1 MRLWMLLLVG
11 CTEQRTPC
19 AEGHVRQGDH
29 CLLDEPADEAA
40 TLRPAAKPSWGPD
53 EVETAIKDGL
63 VDGFPDVWSQR
74 DGYFDML
81 AHGDARCPGHEDYID
96 DTWLY
101 GCTADS
107 GYWFEGISEHFLID
121 PVDLPSRELRK
132 YDSVYQGWVI
142 TGDFEFRDVQG
153 RALRVG
159 GDIMAAKSLQLTPGT
174 SEWITGFRGTWIDE
188 SGDGWLTEGVS
199 GAIQVD
205 LSLSPED
212 AQIDI
217 SGAVGFSGIHLYSE
231 QLQLLRSCDWG
242 MSGDLS
248 IRDPSGGWHRI
259 DFGPSCS
266 PCGELSFEGEPL
278 GEVCPDLSKLVETFL
293 PIMEEK
299 R

>member
-1 MRLWMLLLVG
+1 MRLWMLALVG
-11 CTEQRTPC
+11 CTEQQPPC
-19 AEGHVRQGDH
+19 AEGYVQHGDH
-29 CLLDEPADEAA
+29 CSLAEPADEAPESPD
-40 TLRPAAKPSWGPD
+40 LDRPAAQPSWGPD
-53 EVETAIKDGL
+53 EVEAAIKDGL

-107 GYWFEGISEHFLID
+107 GYWFEGISEYFTMD
-121 PVDLPSRELRK
+121 QATDEA
-132 YDSVYQGWVI
+132 VYKAWVI
-142 TGDFEFRDVQG
+142 AGDFEFRDAHG
-153 RALRVG
+153 RALTVG
-159 GDIMAAKSLQLTPGT
+159 GGTMAEEWHQLDT
-174 SEWITGFRGTWIDE
+174 SESEWLTEFQGTWIDQ

-199 GAIQVD
+199 GATQVH
-205 LSLSPED
+205 LTLSPEE
-212 AQIDI
+212 AQIQI
-217 SGAVGFSGIHLYSE
+217 SGAAGFSGIHLYAE
-231 QLQLLRSCDWG
+231 RLQLLRSCDWG

-248 IRDPSGGWHRI
+248 IRDPSGGWHKI
-259 DFGPSCS
+259 DFGPSCAS
-266 PCGELSFEGEPL
+266 CGELSFEGKSN